1 MRWNLNKSV
10 LSPLMAV
17 AANILLLYVV
27 YSIARVEF
35 WLENRSYFTQSVA
48 DGSLWTLFKGGVVF
62 DTPGIFYTNALYILL
77 MLLPFHLKER
87 PGYYRVCKWIFIVV
101 NSLALILNLADS
113 VYFSYTLRRTTTEIF
128 GEFSAGESFGR
139 IISTE
144 ALRHWYLI
152 LLAVAVIWGMWKLYV
167 NPSMEIKRQN
177 LTKYYVVSA
186 LSLTAGAV
194 TCVSGIR
201 GGFLNHWPNYIA
213 AGMLAYLAWRL
224 LRDRRNVRGLRK
236 MTGIFAAC
244 AALVLLA
251 MAPIG
256 GWRHRDI
263 RPISLSNANAYT
275 SRPTETA
282 LVLNTPFT
290 LLRTIGK
297 TEFQDPHYFDDKTQ
311 LDAVYSPLHKP
322 ASVSGRMRR
331 KNVVIIII
339 ESFGREYI
347 GGFTRG
353 VLGEGY
359 KGYTPFTDSLI
370 NHSATWRHSFCN
382 GRKSIDGMPSI
393 LAGIPMFVKPFIL
406 TPQALNHLD
415 GIPSALRSKGW
426 QTAFFH
432 GARTGS
438 MGFDGFAKSIG
449 FEKYYGREDYER
461 DNRFD
466 GAKDFDGYWAIWDE
480 PFLQFYAAKMSE
492 MKEPFM
498 TAVFTASSHH
508 PFRIPTRYAK
518 RFPEEGMPI
527 HKCIRYTD
535 NALRRFFDTARKQ
548 KWFDNTIF
556 VITSDH
562 TNMSAY
568 PEFKSDIG
576 GFSAPVI
583 IYDPSGEIKPGMREG
598 IAQQTD
604 IMPTILGHL
613 GYDRPYVAFGCDL
626 LTTPDAGTWAV
637 NYLNG
642 VYQYVKNGYV
652 LQFDGS
658 KVIGLYA
665 INDYRMEHDLRQ
677 RSDLKPMADGMEREL
692 KGMIQSYMDR
702 MRGDALSTTKE
713 KK

>member
-1 MRWNLNKSV
+1 
-10 LSPLMAV
+10 
-17 AANILLLYVV
+17 
-27 YSIARVEF
+27 
-35 WLENRSYFTQSVA
+35 
-48 DGSLWTLFKGGVVF
+48 
-62 DTPGIFYTNALYILL
+62 
-77 MLLPFHLKER
+77 
-87 PGYYRVCKWIFIVV
+87 
-101 NSLALILNLADS
+101 
-113 VYFSYTLRRTTTEIF
+113 
-128 GEFSAGESFGR
+128 
-139 IISTE
+139 
-144 ALRHWYLI
+144 
-152 LLAVAVIWGMWKLYV
+152 
-167 NPSMEIKRQN
+167 
-177 LTKYYVVSA
+177 
-186 LSLTAGAV
+186 
-194 TCVSGIR
+194 
-201 GGFLNHWPNYIA
+201 
-213 AGMLAYLAWRL
+213 
-224 LRDRRNVRGLRK
+224 
-236 MTGIFAAC
+236 
-244 AALVLLA
+244 
-251 MAPIG
+251 
-256 GWRHRDI
+256 
-263 RPISLSNANAYT
+263 
-275 SRPTETA
+275 
-282 LVLNTPFT
+282 
-290 LLRTIGK
+290 
-297 TEFQDPHYFDDKTQ
+297 
-311 LDAVYSPLHKP
+311 
-322 ASVSGRMRR
+322 
-331 KNVVIIII
+331 
-339 ESFGREYI
+339 
-347 GGFTRG
+347 
-353 VLGEGY
+353 
-359 KGYTPFTDSLI
+359 
-370 NHSATWRHSFCN
+370 
-382 GRKSIDGMPSI
+382 
-393 LAGIPMFVKPFIL
+393 
-406 TPQALNHLD
+406 
-415 GIPSALRSKGW
+415 
-426 QTAFFH
+426 
-432 GARTGS
+432 
-438 MGFDGFAKSIG
+438 
-449 FEKYYGREDYER
+449 
-461 DNRFD
+461 
-466 GAKDFDGYWAIWDE
+466 
-480 PFLQFYAAKMSE
+480 MSE